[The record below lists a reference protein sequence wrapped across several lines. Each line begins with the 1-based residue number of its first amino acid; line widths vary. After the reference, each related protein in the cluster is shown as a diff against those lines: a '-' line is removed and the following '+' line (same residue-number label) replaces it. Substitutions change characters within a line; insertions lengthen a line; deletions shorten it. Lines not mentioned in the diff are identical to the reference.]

1 VLVLTRKLKEALL
14 IGDDI
19 TVTVLSIDGDR
30 IRLGIE
36 APSNVRIV
44 RRELLEE
51 VEDANKMAAQSAF
64 FLDQW
69 RQVGKNLIAGGLENA
84 LAPVSKSGEDERN
97 PSKSGGPDCHEK
109 TPDGIQ

>member
-1 VLVLTRKLKEALL
+1 MLVLTRKLKEALL

-36 APSNVRIV
+36 APPNVRIV

-51 VEDANKMAAQSAF
+51 VEDANKMAAQSAY

-69 RQVGKNLIAGGLENA
+69 RQVGQKLMLGGLENSLPPA
-84 LAPVSKSGEDERN
+84 SKAGEAKAPE
-97 PSKSGGPDCHEK
+97 PGGPACHEEG
-109 TPDGIQ
+109 PGGIQ